1 MKSFLS
7 IFFLLNTILSSINF
21 LSTKSTTSALA
32 PFIIVVVIGLVL
44 DGIEEIKRYRNDVK
58 ANNTKVKIYKNKKLR
73 NAEWSKVKIGNLVKV
88 KKDENFPADMLVIF
102 SSNKEGNFYLL
113 FCHFHN
119 EFVHLQNE
127 ILIASRFETN
137 CRNQFLVLFLV
148 QFLV

>member
-58 ANNTKVKIYKNKKLR
+58 ANNTKVKIYKNKKFR
-73 NAEWSKVKIGNLVKV
+73 NIEWSKVKIGNLVKV

-102 SSNKEGNFYLL
+102 SSNIDD
-113 FCHFHN
+113 
-119 EFVHLQNE
+119 
-127 ILIASRFETN
+127 ILIEERYILAYFTDDKFQSLLYEKA
-137 CRNQFLVLFLV
+137 RNYYEYYKKKILDED
-148 QFLV
+148 